1 MNQEKK
7 LSVIIP
13 VYNVRDYVER
23 CVQSVTAQ
31 DYANLEIVLVD
42 DGSDDGSAE
51 LCDRLQKADARV
63 SVFHKSHEGV
73 AVARKFGLAKSHGE
87 YIHFLDSDDWLEH
100 DAYSA
105 CLNGG
110 GYFDVCVFG
119 FRRITPENE
128 ILVENIP
135 AADCSKKELIYNQ
148 SALSFL
154 LWNKIFSRPL
164 LERIDFSAVD
174 GITFSEDSYVSYT
187 ALLLAENVVFV
198 SRALYFWF
206 LRKNSVTKN
215 MTIKNQMDQIYS
227 FSLILDFCIKNN
239 FDTSMPILQEKLL
252 NSKTSL
258 IEPDYTVSEQ
268 TLLERYKKFN
278 SLFPKVK
285 LSYGNDKT
293 RLFKI
298 YAFIISCRL
307 YKIALYMFRVM
318 KRRHERRS

>member
-73 AVARKFGLAKSHGE
+73 AVARKFGLEKSHGE

-110 GYFDVCVFG
+110 G
-119 FRRITPENE
+119 
-128 ILVENIP
+128 
-135 AADCSKKELIYNQ
+135 EL
-148 SALSFL
+148 
-154 LWNKIFSRPL
+154 
-164 LERIDFSAVD
+164 
-174 GITFSEDSYVSYT
+174 
-187 ALLLAENVVFV
+187 
-198 SRALYFWF
+198 
-206 LRKNSVTKN
+206 
-215 MTIKNQMDQIYS
+215 
-227 FSLILDFCIKNN
+227 
-239 FDTSMPILQEKLL
+239 
-252 NSKTSL
+252 
-258 IEPDYTVSEQ
+258 
-268 TLLERYKKFN
+268 
-278 SLFPKVK
+278 
-285 LSYGNDKT
+285 
-293 RLFKI
+293 
-298 YAFIISCRL
+298 
-307 YKIALYMFRVM
+307 
-318 KRRHERRS
+318 